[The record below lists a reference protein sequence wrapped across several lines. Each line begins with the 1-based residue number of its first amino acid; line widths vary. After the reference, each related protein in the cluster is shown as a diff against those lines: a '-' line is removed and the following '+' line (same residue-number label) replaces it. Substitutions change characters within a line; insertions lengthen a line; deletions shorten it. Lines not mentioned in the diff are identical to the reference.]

1 MTDYSKPFRE
11 IKSDFTIGTSQSSR
25 KQTNAESLSHQLEL
39 KTMISEQRLKN
50 AGKSA
55 LETQMGLPLM
65 RVMNEVSSKIATEFS
80 GTLSIVKLLSS
91 VNTVIPNYHEIE
103 VL

>member
-1 MTDYSKPFRE
+1 MLTDYSKPFRE

-50 AGKSA
+50 AEKCIGNTDGFA
-55 LETQMGLPLM
+55 LNAC
-65 RVMNEVSSKIATEFS
+65 NE
-80 GTLSIVKLLSS
+80 
-91 VNTVIPNYHEIE
+91 
-103 VL
+103 